1 MWSSVVLFVLTF
13 AVFGLLLGFA
23 AIHDTNQQQQ
33 SSQDSSARGNA
44 TDSPPQGGQS
54 NTSDIV
60 VNQESG

>member
-1 MWSSVVLFVLTF
+1 MLFIVTF

-23 AIHDTNQQQQ
+23 AIHDTNQEQR
-33 SSQDSSARGNA
+33 SSEGPPARGNE
-44 TDSPPQGGQS
+44 TDSPTQGGQS